1 MRRITTAGPVLLLA
15 LFVVACGAPD
25 SPSGTEAG
33 QGGAAAGGSAVAA
46 AVEPPVYFSLN
57 GSAKRY
63 CSAIW
68 VSARDRDEALYSS
81 VLLTEEDVSD
91 YESGKMAFEV
101 DDDRRIVTVSTD
113 GVEGRARHFGD
124 QGCVILP
131 PHTDNVFFTPRKVVS
146 ALPDAAATPW
156 PMGDLLPDEP
166 LPDDVNGELLA
177 EAVEVMLGNADDN
190 RAAFIV
196 VHRGRI
202 VAEAYA
208 SGAHQDMQLESW
220 SMGKSMTSTLI
231 GRLIQMGH
239 LELWQPAPVPEWQN
253 SPGDPRAAIRIA
265 DLLRMSSGLRFTNS
279 GASPEQMALSFVA
292 GQWDHW
298 LGYEAPMDV
307 FKFSMSR
314 EAEFP
319 PNTVGR
325 YRNSDPWTL
334 GYIVKRTVENVLGE
348 EYLSWPQRALFDKIG
363 IRRFVMETDAY
374 GNFLLTGYNY
384 GTARNWARAG
394 LLYLQRGMWNG
405 ERLLGEEFVDFV
417 QSPAPAWDPA
427 VYGGLFWLNPAD
439 ESGRGSRIPTLPSDA
454 YNAAGAGDQRTYI
467 IPSRELVMVVQSHR
481 SPAAHTPDR
490 RDREFE
496 ALGLAVKAVD
506 PDWSW

>member
-1 MRRITTAGPVLLLA
+1 MRRIPTIRAA
-15 LFVVACGAPD
+15 LFLAFLAAACTAPD
-25 SPSGTEAG
+25 DPAATEAS
-33 QGGAAAGGSAVAA
+33 QGGTSAPAPNGA
-46 AVEPPVYFSLN
+46 EAIEPPVEYGLN

-68 VSARDRDEALYSS
+68 VSERDRDEALYSS
-81 VLLTEEDVSD
+81 VLLTGEDVGD
-91 YESGKMAFEV
+91 YEGGRLVFDV
-101 DDDRRIVTVSTD
+101 DDERRIVTVSAE
-113 GVEGRARHFGD
+113 GAQGRARHFGD

-131 PHTDNVFFTPRKVVS
+131 RHTDRVFFTPRDVAS
-146 ALPDAAATPW
+146 ALPDAATTPW

-166 LPDDVNGELLA
+166 LPDDVNAELLA
-177 EAVEVMLGNADDN
+177 QAAETILGSADDN
-190 RAAFIV
+190 RAAFVV

-208 SGAHQDMQLESW
+208 GGAHQDMQLESW
-220 SMGKSMTSTLI
+220 SMGKSMTATLI
-231 GRLIQMGH
+231 GRLIHMGH
-239 LELWQPAPVPEWQN
+239 LELWRPAPVPEWQN

-279 GASPEQMALSFVA
+279 GATPEQMARSFIA
-292 GQWDHW
+292 GQRDHW
-298 LGYEAPMDV
+298 LGYEAPIDV
-307 FKFSMSR
+307 FKFSISR

-334 GYIVKRTVENVLGE
+334 GYIVKRTVEDELGE
-348 EYLSWPQRALFDKIG
+348 EYLTWPQRALFDRIG

-384 GTARNWARAG
+384 GTARNWARLG

-405 ERLLGEEFVDFV
+405 ERLLSEEFVDFV
-417 QSPAPAWDPA
+417 QSPAPAWDPP

-439 ESGRGSRIPTLPSDA
+439 ESGRGTRIPTLPPDA

-467 IPSRELVMVVQSHR
+467 IPSRELVIVVQSHR
-481 SPAAHTPDR
+481 SPAAHAPDR
-490 RDREFE
+490 RQRELE

-506 PDWSW
+506 PGWSW

>member
-1 MRRITTAGPVLLLA
+1 MRSTPSISAPLFLAFLASACAPPDDPSATRASRGETA
-15 LFVVACGAPD
+15 VVASD
-25 SPSGTEAG
+25 
-33 QGGAAAGGSAVAA
+33 AANTVQ
-46 AVEPPVYFSLN
+46 PPVEFSLN

-68 VSARDRDEALYSS
+68 VSERDREEALYSS
-81 VLLTEEDVSD
+81 VLLTERDVSD
-91 YESGKMAFEV
+91 YEGGRLAFDI
-101 DDDRRIVTVSTD
+101 DDQRRIVAVST
-113 GVEGRARHFGD
+113 GGARGRARHFGD

-131 PHTDNVFFTPRKVVS
+131 PHADNVFFTPRQVAS
-146 ALPDAAATPW
+146 TLPDAATTPW

-166 LPDDVNGELLA
+166 LPEDVNAELLA
-177 EAVEVMLGNADDN
+177 EATDVMLGRADDN
-190 RAAFIV
+190 RAAFVV

-202 VAEAYA
+202 VAEEYA
-208 SGAHQDMQLESW
+208 SGAHRDMQLESW
-220 SMGKSMTSTLI
+220 SMGKSMTATLV

-279 GASPEQMALSFVA
+279 GATPEQMARSFIA
-292 GQWDHW
+292 GQRDHW
-298 LGYEAPMDV
+298 LGYEAPIDV
-307 FKFSMSR
+307 FRFWISR
-314 EAEFP
+314 ESEFP

-334 GYIVKRTVENVLGE
+334 GYIVRQTVENALGE
-348 EYLSWPQRALFDKIG
+348 EYLSWPQRALFDRIG

-384 GTARNWARAG
+384 GTARNWARLG

-405 ERLLGEEFVDFV
+405 ERLLTEEFVDFV
-417 QSPAPAWDPA
+417 QSLAPAWDPP

-439 ESGRGSRIPTLPSDA
+439 ESGKGSRVPTLPPDA

-467 IPSRELVMVVQSHR
+467 VPSRELVIVVQSHR
-481 SPAAHTPDR
+481 SPAAHAPDR

-506 PDWSW
+506 PGWSW